1 MILQKRSMVRNVALL
16 AAFPL
21 LSWAAPAYAQEAMAV
36 RNHAIGYALSDM
48 YWAMY
53 QTENGKAECPNGL
66 NDGPREQFTAQFPAS
81 STPRSLMDTQ
91 LARESVI
98 WHPNGAPEPLPF
110 KHAAGKTALGINLDG
125 KIGPNDFTGPDG
137 STGIDNE
144 LWRVIGCVVG
154 FRGPDGDLY
163 HFINNSMVN
172 YGYNRFLIELT
183 DVDSLVNDDH
193 VVVTTYRGLDP
204 LLTDATGNKFMPGGS
219 QRIDQRWGKQFIQR
233 FDGKIV
239 NGVLSTDGADAYI
252 PMTMGFEDVTVV
264 YIRGMKFQLK
274 LTADG
279 GEGFM
284 AGYADVDAF
293 YRQLIQAN
301 STHHLSYGAESA
313 PSLYR
318 ELHSLAD
325 AYPDPETGKN
335 TAISSAFQVK
345 FTQVFV
351 QHPPVETASGKDR
364 PAEVQTSPRKVT
376 R

>member
-1 MILQKRSMVRNVALL
+1 MIFQNRFLVRTAALL
-16 AAFPL
+16 AFPL
-21 LSWAAPAYAQEAMAV
+21 LSWAAPARAQEAVAV
-36 RNHAIGYALSDM
+36 RDHAVGYALSEM

-53 QTENGKAECPNGL
+53 QTESGKAECPNGS
-66 NDGPREQFTAQFPAS
+66 NDGPREQFKAQFPE
-81 STPRSLMDTQ
+81 TGGTRSLADTQ

-110 KHAAGKTALGINLDG
+110 KHASGKTALGINLDG
-125 KIGPNDFTGPDG
+125 KTGPNDFTGPDG
-137 STGIDNE
+137 SVGIDNE

-183 DVDSLVNDDH
+183 DVDSLADDDH

-219 QRIDQRWGKQFIQR
+219 QRVDQRWGKQFIQR
-233 FDGKIV
+233 FNGKIV
-239 NGVLSTDGADAYI
+239 NGVLFTDGADAYI
-252 PMTMGFEDVTVV
+252 PMTMGFEDVTTVQ
-264 YIRGMKFQLK
+264 IRGMKFELK

-284 AGYADVDAF
+284 AGYANVDAF

-325 AYPDPETGKN
+325 AYPDPATGKN

-351 QHPPVETASGKDR
+351 QHPPVETASAKDR
-364 PAEVQTSPRKVT
+364 PSEPQILPRKIT